1 MKKNTIYKTVG
12 LYTEEELEQI
22 KKDYECR
29 DIVNGEY
36 NDIDEEDL
44 QDYNDVEWNYSFGD
58 EASWKTGW
66 VNNTKVIVVG
76 ELGLW
81 NGNKKIT
88 PKQFDNI
95 MEAVSTCIKD
105 MDEVEIY
112 EDAYAN
118 LKIDAYHH
126 DGTNHFT
133 IKKYEDKKQ
142 RCLHFTDMWN
152 KYLIEE
158 NEKWIERCKE
168 ISSKPLF

>member
-12 LYTEEELEQI
+12 LYTKEELEQI

-29 DIVNGEY
+29 DIINGEY

-88 PKQFDNI
+88 PKQFDTI
-95 MEAVSTCIKD
+95 MEAVSNCIKD

-126 DGTNHFT
+126 DGTNHFI